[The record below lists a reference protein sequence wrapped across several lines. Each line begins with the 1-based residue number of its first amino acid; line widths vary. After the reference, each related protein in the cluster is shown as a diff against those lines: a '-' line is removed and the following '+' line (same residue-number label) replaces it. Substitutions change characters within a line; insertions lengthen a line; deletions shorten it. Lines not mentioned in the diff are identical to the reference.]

1 MPPPAHIA
9 RAAQSMDFAKPFHFL
24 ANGDEY
30 LKTIEGEYLKT
41 IEGALAKAYA
51 GQTTME
57 DAVKQANAVG
67 DAVLARS

>member
-24 ANGDEY
+24 ANGD
-30 LKTIEGEYLKT
+30 EYLKT